1 MPRCSRPDVQPSRA
15 KALSIRLMEFAIS
28 GLALIVSVV
37 LGVWSLR
44 VAHRSTEAAKRSADA
59 AEASTDVTRDQLR
72 ATVDANVAAVQ
83 PYVWADIRG
92 RGDGQMIVL
101 VVGNSGPTVASQVR
115 LNFVPPLKDIVPARN
130 KEYLGIVENR
140 LSSGLPSIAP
150 GRTHTWNLGS
160 GQEILVD
167 DGNIPH
173 VVVTISALGP
183 SGELPPLTYTIG
195 LDILGHQSS
204 TPRGVDAVGPALAE
218 INRTLKKGLKA

>member
-1 MPRCSRPDVQPSRA
+1 
-15 KALSIRLMEFAIS
+15 MEFAIS

-59 AEASTDVTRDQLR
+59 AEASVGVTRDQLR

-101 VVGNSGPTVASQVR
+101 VVGNTGPTVALDVR
-115 LNFVPPLKDIVPARN
+115 LRFEPPLKSIVPVRN
-130 KEYLGIVENR
+130 QGYVEIVEKR
-140 LSSGLPSIAP
+140 LGLGLPSLAP

-160 GQEILVD
+160 GQEIILDNGAELADVE
-167 DGNIPH
+167 
-173 VVVTISALGP
+173 VTISALGP
-183 SGELPPLTYTIG
+183 AGEMSPLAYRIG
-195 LDILGHQSS
+195 LDVLGHQSS
-204 TPRGVDAVGPALAE
+204 TPLGMDAVGPALRD
-218 INRTLKKGLKA
+218 IDTTLKRALKA